1 MFMHFVD
8 VRYNLCNN
16 ILLFSHIDRLR
27 AAANISLY
35 FIYLFIFGSVWTS
48 EYKHAIFSY

>member
-27 AAANISLY
+27 AAAH
-35 FIYLFIFGSVWTS
+35 FILFYLFIYGSV
-48 EYKHAIFSY
+48 